1 MSTTI
6 SHPSEAIAIFSDPR
20 FGEIR
25 TTGTPDNPLFC
36 LADVC
41 RVLDLTTNKVVQRL
55 DEGVLSKYPLETPG
69 GIQQANFVNEDGLY
83 DTIFDSRK
91 PEAKAFRKWVTS
103 EVLPSIRKTGAYA
116 VHPSSPLSSPDIAS
130 ALRTMLD
137 DYAAVKF
144 DREKLRQDNAR
155 LTAEVK
161 LLPSPSKRAT
171 DKIKD
176 LTAENKRLEAR
187 VAELEKDLVEQ
198 SELLDKYE
206 HFIKDHNL
214 KHRVQGI
221 TASLDEWVR
230 QMKSLSDD
238 TKKFS
243 RQL

>member
-1 MSTTI
+1 MSKANAQVTSAEIQTFFN
-6 SHPSEAIAIFSDPR
+6 AD

-41 RVLDLTTNKVVQRL
+41 RVLDLTNPSAVAQRL
-55 DEGVLSKYPLETPG
+55 DDDQRPKLDLGRQGETL
-69 GIQQANFVNEDGLY
+69 FVTESGLY
-83 DTIFDSRK
+83 EVIFRSDK

-187 VAELEKDLVEQ
+187 VSELEKDLVEQ
-198 SELLDKYE
+198 SDLLDKYE